1 VPDRRPLSPA
11 LLWLLLCLAWSGA
24 MAESRLEVIE
34 LSHLTGAQAEALL
47 RPLAGPGV
55 GLSHYN
61 NQLIVRAEPSEIAR
75 LRGVLAE
82 VDRPL
87 RTLLVSVRQTMD
99 QGYGMDRGAI
109 AGRLEE
115 GEASLRG
122 RLSGRSGERHDDAG
136 QKVRVLEGAW
146 AFIRTGTAVPVRE
159 HSYDP
164 RSGTLR
170 ESSRYISADSGFY
183 ARARVTGDGVI
194 IDISPRQARLSGPG
208 QAPALEARTI
218 ATTISAPLGEWVE
231 VGGSAEYA
239 AGGTAH
245 GGIAGGTPGVAGGGG
260 YGRMAGSR
268 DGSVWLRVEVIGE

>member
-1 VPDRRPLSPA
+1 MPARRPPSPA
-11 LLWLLLCLAWSGA
+11 LLWLLLWLAWSGA

-34 LSHLTGAQAEALL
+34 LSHLTGARAEALL

-61 NQLIVRAEPSEIAR
+61 NQLIVRAEPAEIAR

-99 QGYGMDRGAI
+99 QGYGMDRGDF
-109 AGRLEE
+109 AGRLGE
-115 GEASLRG
+115 GEPSLRG

-136 QKVRVLEGAW
+136 QKVRVLEGGW
-146 AFIRTGTAVPVRE
+146 AFIRTGTAVPVPER
-159 HSYDP
+159 SYDP
-164 RSGTLR
+164 RSGTIR
-170 ESSRYISADSGFY
+170 ESSRYLAADSGFY
-183 ARARVTGDGVI
+183 ARARVTGDGAI

-208 QAPALEARTI
+208 PAPALEARTI

-231 VGGSAEYA
+231 VGGAAEYA
-239 AGGTAH
+239 AGRAAA
-245 GGIAGGTPGVAGGGG
+245 GGIAGGTPGAAGGGG
-260 YGRMAGSR
+260 YARIAGGRG
-268 DGSVWLRVEVIGE
+268 GSVWLRVEVIGE

>member
-1 VPDRRPLSPA
+1 MPARRSLSPV
-11 LLWLLLCLAWSGA
+11 LLWLLLWLAWSGA

-61 NQLIVRAEPSEIAR
+61 NQLIVRAEPAEIAR

-87 RTLLVSVRQTMD
+87 RTLLVSVRQTTD
-99 QGYGMDRGAI
+99 QGYGMDRGDI
-109 AGRLEE
+109 AGGLGE
-115 GEASLRG
+115 GEPSLRG
-122 RLSGRSGERHDDAG
+122 RLSGRSGERHDEAG
-136 QKVRVLEGAW
+136 QKVRVLEGGW

-164 RSGTLR
+164 RSGTIR
-170 ESSRYISADSGFY
+170 ESSRYLSADSGFY
-183 ARARVTGDGVI
+183 ARARITGDGVI
-194 IDISPRQARLSGPG
+194 IDISPRQARLSGG
-208 QAPALEARTI
+208 ALEARTI

-239 AGGTAH
+239 SGGAGS
-245 GGIAGGTPGVAGGGG
+245 GGIAAGTPGVAGGGG

-268 DGSVWLRVEVIGE
+268 GGSVWLRVEIIGE